1 MVQPHPYSSVRIST
15 KSGPL
20 AQIWL
25 AANMS
30 NLPKISVLQTSISE
44 SADEI
49 AKASGC
55 DDSSLERIT
64 LHTSGDLLQ
73 GIVRVYSKQ
82 ATFLLADIKDTLMKI
97 TTLFKANQRINVT
110 VGKANIITSI
120 EQLVLQDSVTEREV
134 LTLPSLDFLQDT
146 ESSPGL
152 MNAGDNSMR
161 RKVQGAAPWDT
172 SLEVGR
178 RFNPDDSLEANRSSV
193 LDLDFDFENEHASSP
208 SKTWEEGTRQT
219 TLDEGSG
226 IRGEQEPLIE
236 DDDFPFDDPTNGNWD
251 LGITENDD
259 PENRSESRSNMSVEL
274 GRRADDASMIDEV
287 VDLGIDLGI
296 EKEPIEEF
304 SATEEDVTAPP
315 AKRPK
320 KNSELVNTRKID
332 IDEETELDDVQNM
345 EVTLTAPKQDQTS
358 KDDLSLNRKRVLDE
372 LNLSL
377 SYLPSSVLE
386 NILSYQQIKKQKP
399 NFDEEEV
406 DYSEPQ
412 MDITLGLDDE
422 LVSRDRSIESE
433 SEESDHFMP
442 IDADIGLPMPTQ
454 EDVEPHIEAES
465 ASSQPEEIATQQT
478 QKVRLATG
486 ETASK
491 ATVYMAELLRTKFVD
506 NENSTF
512 EDILKI
518 KHTAEVSQSD
528 KEITR
533 GEASKAFFD
542 LLSLANEDC
551 IDLDQQIAFESIN
564 IQTKP
569 SLYEKFITA

>member
-97 TTLFKANQRINVT
+97 TTSFKANQRINVT
-110 VGKANIITSI
+110 VGKANTITSI

-304 SATEEDVTAPP
+304 SATEEDVTTPP

-551 IDLDQQIAFESIN
+551 IDLDQPIAFESIN

-569 SLYEKFITA
+569 SLFEKFITA